1 MTEQRNDHDD
11 PAWGDWLA
19 AQARALA
26 IDLPAQAGDG
36 AWLDGILPGLR
47 AAPADVPAIL
57 AACLRLCYQG
67 DADGAAALV
76 IRQLQMGVAG
86 TALSDFLA
94 TLRRLQGQPARA
106 LNDFRD
112 VLAVRPDQI
121 SVWVSLSAL
130 AYDLGEIDESVA
142 ALHRLAALI
151 GPDGPLPAHGDM
163 LGLLW
168 FTLGYRRSARL
179 YDRTQVQEAAV
190 AYRRALAAGFD
201 GQAIWL
207 NLALLLVELGE
218 MTEARTLLAKLPPDQ
233 RLPHWPLWSDW
244 PVLADA

>member
-1 MTEQRNDHDD
+1 MTEQRNDHAD

-19 AQARALA
+19 AQAAALA
-26 IDLPAQAGDG
+26 LDLPARAGDG
-36 AWLDGILPGLR
+36 AWLDGILPGLG
-47 AAPADVPAIL
+47 AAPADVATIL
-57 AACLRLCYQG
+57 AACLRLCYRG

-76 IRQLQMGVAG
+76 IGQLQMGVAG

-94 TLRRLQGQPARA
+94 KLRRVQGQPTRA
-106 LNDFRD
+106 LDDFRA

-130 AYDLGEIDESVA
+130 AYELGDIDASVA

-151 GPDGPLPAHGDM
+151 GPEDGM
-163 LGLLW
+163 WGLLW

-179 YDRTQVQEAAV
+179 YDRAQMQEAAD

-207 NLALLLVELGE
+207 NLALLLVELNE
-218 MTEARTLLAKLPPDQ
+218 LEEARALLAKLPPDQ
-233 RLPHWPLWSDW
+233 TLPHWPLWSRW
-244 PVLADA
+244 PVLANA